1 MVVGI
6 YGAFLMSHRRVWIR
20 IQNNSV
26 TIGGNTNKNQA
37 AFEGRFEELAA
48 KLKNQLSGEKTQ

>member
-20 IQNNSV
+20 IQNGTV
-26 TIGGNTNKNQA
+26 TIGGNASKNQA
-37 AFEGRFEELAA
+37 AFEQYFEELAK
-48 KLKNQLSGEKTQ
+48 KLKKQLSGEEH

>member
-6 YGAFLMSHRRVWIR
+6 YGAFLMSHRRIWVR
-20 IQNNSV
+20 IQSGTV

-37 AFEGRFEELAA
+37 AFEQNFEVLAA
-48 KLKNQLSGEKTQ
+48 NLKKQLSGEEHK